1 MAAERLTLLLDQ
13 AHATV
18 RGMAEPMSGLRS
30 TSRAL
35 LLYRLLSGFGPLRPI
50 QIEKALSASK
60 NGVRDLIAA
69 LTKAGLVTMTSQ
81 QH

>member
-35 LLYRLLSGFGPLRPI
+35 LL
-50 QIEKALSASK
+50 
-60 NGVRDLIAA
+60 
-69 LTKAGLVTMTSQ
+69 
-81 QH
+81 